1 MAGLHAET
9 AGVEALIALGSFEAL
24 TADRFAKIE
33 ALCAE
38 KYNGSIF
45 FAAVTFEELLSA
57 LPKDKVSKN
66 LADVIDDFEGYLDE
80 TWLLPRWKHR
90 LDVVNCGRTHTE
102 IGKENVYLCPAKGG
116 AYNHSRGKFFG
127 MYRGKTV
134 GKVALSRRSHATIK
148 PLRHVLGEPIGP
160 RRDKLG
166 HDVRGKVVQ
175 VRAGIEDHAV
185 GHRAPPQGRLNR
197 CE

>member
-1 MAGLHAET
+1 
-9 AGVEALIALGSFEAL
+9 VEALIALGSFEAL

-134 GKVALSRRSHATIK
+134 GKVALSRRSH
-148 PLRHVLGEPIGP
+148 RHDQTAAACA
-160 RRDKLG
+160 RRTY
-166 HDVRGKVVQ
+166 RPTSRQ
-175 VRAGIEDHAV
+175 TRARCPGQGRPSSR
-185 GHRAPPQGRLNR
+185 GHRGSCGRPPGTSAR
-197 CE
+197 